1 MVHFYRIPAKKKKGF
16 LGGLKVNSVIILINV
31 VAFILFTLLLS
42 SNIEFL
48 DYIALKPS
56 SILQLDYVWTFLTSM
71 FMHGGFFHLF
81 VNMLSLFFIGSL
93 VEKILGPK
101 RYLGVYLATGL
112 FAGLFFVLSSLI
124 FTTNLEVYAVGA
136 SGALFGLIGL
146 LMLLTPDLPV
156 YIMFIPIPIKIKYAA
171 PGILVLLW
179 VISAVGDVPIGNTA
193 HLGGLLFGLAYG
205 IYLRKKYKNKT
216 QYIRKQFS

>member
-1 MVHFYRIPAKKKKGF
+1 MVHFYNIQPKKRRSF
-16 LGGLKVNSVIILINV
+16 LGGMSVNRAIILINV

-42 SNIEFL
+42 SNVQFL

-56 SILQLDYVWTFLTSM
+56 SILQLSFLWTFLTSM

-101 RYLGVYLATGL
+101 RYLWVYLATGL

-124 FTTNLEVYAVGA
+124 FTANLEVYAVGA
-136 SGALFGLIGL
+136 SG
-146 LMLLTPDLPV
+146 
-156 YIMFIPIPIKIKYAA
+156 YS
-171 PGILVLLW
+171 VLHSCSVVSHQRW
-179 VISAVGDVPIGNTA
+179 YV
-193 HLGGLLFGLAYG
+193 
-205 IYLRKKYKNKT
+205 
-216 QYIRKQFS
+216 Q